1 MYQAEVFCAKDM
13 FFKVKANAFEIN
25 IDGKGGTIS
34 PLETLL
40 AALGTCAGVYIRKF
54 AESTKLPLD
63 NFIVKV
69 EAELTDK
76 APFRFDQINLSIDL
90 QGVSLDESRKESLL
104 RFVRNCPVHETLK
117 ANPEMVINIKDSST
131 K

>member
-1 MYQAEVFCAKDM
+1 MYQAEVFCAKDRS
-13 FFKVKANAFEIN
+13 FKVKANAYEIN
-25 IDGKGGTIS
+25 IDGKGGAIS

-76 APFRFDQINLSIDL
+76 APYRFDQIHLSIDL
-90 QGVSLDESRKESLL
+90 QGISLDESKKESLL
-104 RFVRNCPVHETLK
+104 RFVRNCPVHQTLQ
-117 ANPEMVINIKDSST
+117 ANPEMVINLIAST
-131 K
+131 KK

>member
-13 FFKVKANAFEIN
+13 FFKVKANGFEIN

-54 AESTKLPLD
+54 AESTNLSLE
-63 NFIVKV
+63 NFIVTV

-76 APFRFDQINLSIDL
+76 RPYRFDKINLTVDL
-90 QGVSLDESRKESLL
+90 KGVSLDESKKASLL
-104 RFVRNCPVHETLK
+104 RFIRNCPVHETLK
-117 ANPEMVINIKDSST
+117 ANPEMVINLIESNEK
-131 K
+131 